1 MGGHGDELERRKQSV
16 QVTAGRGESP
26 GFAAAWGESG
36 AGVCYTG

>member
-1 MGGHGDELERRKQSV
+1 MGEGRGEGEEGE
-16 QVTAGRGESP
+16 VTQEGRGESP